1 MGYVLALRTIRKEI
15 ALDPRTVVN
24 AKTGVRLL
32 FDLSFSEFV
41 TTRIIKLLFLIGIG
55 FAAIGAIALI
65 VAGFAA
71 GVGWGLLSL
80 LLSPLVFLLYVLF
93 ARIWCELIIVLFR
106 VAENTGRL
114 VEQGRK

>member
-1 MGYVLALRTIRKEI
+1 M
-15 ALDPRTVVN
+15 DPRTVMN
-24 AKTGVRLL
+24 AKTGVHLL

-41 TTRIIKLLFLIGIG
+41 TTRIIKVLFLIGIG
-55 FAAIGAIALI
+55 FAAVGAIALI

-93 ARIWCELIIVLFR
+93 ARISCELIIVVFR
-106 VAENTGRL
+106 VAEDIRRL
-114 VEQGRK
+114 VDQGRE